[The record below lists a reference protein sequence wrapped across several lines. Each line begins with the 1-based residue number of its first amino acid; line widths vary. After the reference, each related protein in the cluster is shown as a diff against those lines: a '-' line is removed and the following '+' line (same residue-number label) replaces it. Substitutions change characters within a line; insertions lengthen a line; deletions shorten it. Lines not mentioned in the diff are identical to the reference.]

1 MSGARKLLRLSPSA
15 RILRAP
21 RCSPHLTSH
30 DALHPPAA
38 AGGGTQEEGLGQVGY
53 LLVEEDT
60 TDSRLIITMEDR
72 PAELKASKR
81 RAVRKR
87 KRKLTLEEEEK
98 GGASDSEEEEA
109 AAEVEIDRQ
118 LDQSLETKSKQH
130 NLTTVN
136 VRNII
141 HEVITN
147 EHVVAMMKA
156 AINETEAI
164 PAFEPKMTRSK
175 FREVVE
181 KGVVIPAWNISPIKK
196 TSDVHKAPQ
205 FVDIHLAEEDS
216 SDEEYHPDEEDDEEE
231 TAEDTF
237 QESDMESSASP
248 RGTLLSRVEED
259 SCSPWQTSRSRS
271 RLLRI
276 ESVSMGPPPPPK
288 VPPTKAVPDTTFLEK
303 LHAVEE
309 ELAVCVEPYQP
320 LPESEV
326 GMMAYRTRSK
336 RTLRDV
342 PLGRLEAEL
351 RAPDITPDMYESS
364 ATHEDRDWTDWLR
377 GLMTSDMENEEECDD
392 EDDPEYN
399 FLADNDEPDVED
411 YRDDKAVRITKDR
424 PAELKA
430 SKRRAVRKR
439 KRKLTLEEEEKGG
452 ASDSEEEEAAAEV
465 EIDRQL
471 DQSLETK
478 SKQHNLT
485 TVNVRNIIHEVIT
498 NEHVV
503 AMMKAAINETEAIP
517 AFEPKMTRSKF
528 REVVEKGVVIPAW
541 NISPIKKTSDVHK
554 APQFVDIHLA
564 EEDSSDEEYHPDEED
579 DEEETA
585 EDTFQESDMESSASP
600 RGTLLSRVEEDSC
613 SPWQTS
619 RSRSRLLRI
628 ESVSMGPPPPPKVPP
643 TKAVP
648 DTTFLEK
655 LHAVEEEL
663 AVCVEP
669 YQPLPESE
677 VGMMAYRTRSKRTL
691 RDVPLGR
698 LEAEL
703 RAPDI
708 TPDMYESSATHEDR
722 DWTDWL
728 RGLMTSD
735 MENEE
740 ECDDEDDPEYNFLA
754 DNDEPDVED
763 YRDDKAVR
771 ITKKEVNELME
782 ELFETLK
789 EDLAAGQDVEDE
801 GHEEE
806 EEELQE
812 ACVQTR
818 THQEHNSGP
827 GEEEEPITELRTVK
841 QQVALMRKRRDLGL
855 PTHNP
860 EPHTLR
866 LSGAQ
871 RGRLQQQLQQ
881 HIQLLTQIHLL
892 SSPVVKLQSEAETTK
907 QFLFELELL
916 AQRGELLMSSGRL
929 GFCSAFRTPNLH
941 GALQLLEELQKTP
954 ISYKQQLHPPDSRG
968 YMRRFPVL
976 PAELSWLFA
985 TRPVFL
991 YAELLPCASLD
1002 PDLYCPRRTAAF
1014 TAAEDCLLVL
1024 GLRNMEGSCDPTKL
1038 VSQFLLRK
1046 TLVQVR
1052 RRILQ
1057 CCRPGSPDNI
1067 VKAFRYQRVLWPML
1081 VACRQLDPGDKRPP
1095 VEREEEAMPLWLM
1108 RSLPAIFTSIKD
1120 NNSPSVSAFK
1130 APPPCQTHLNLL
1142 PSSSD
1147 IYSFPPGTS
1156 YPPRLPKNLDF
1167 RRIGFVLQPPL
1178 HQAPPPASLPDST
1191 PSTNQQVCSSPVN
1204 DQQVDSSPIPDGKIG
1219 SSPPRALSPGILL
1232 RRLLLSRTDTPVVI
1246 VTTSLVSMT
1255 IKERI
1260 RGHSRTLTSLRRKSV
1275 SPAEELNG
1283 SGAITSV
1290 EEAPPEGHAPSHG
1303 EGQRDDVVS
1312 TRNEDE
1318 EDTEVLLVPSEPHS
1332 STGSELSINPEEA
1345 ESEREQAVTR
1355 TPSAA
1360 DSDKDDG
1367 ETSSDD
1373 SFLLLQGASVAE
1385 EEQKRTEEDKVF
1397 AEDYLLRVCE
1407 AVQVCP
1413 GVLEELLQ
1421 VFERCSS
1428 SAERLFS
1435 GLSRVLHPWPQLLR
1449 DFAAFLNREQAR
1461 CCGLLTEQRLF
1472 ERSRRFL
1479 RLLGRSLGE
1488 SSHQFQ
1494 QLVSVLQ
1501 GSSTPSPED
1510 MVQISSLLGQH
1521 ADLHREF
1528 WQFFQQLHGSETDY
1542 VSQNAPFRRHMKRIE
1557 HRMPVE
1563 AERPVGAKNMLLTST
1578 GEKVVVW
1585 TREADRAILTAC
1597 QQRGATR
1604 KTFRRVSTQLGNK
1617 TARQVGLR
1625 FSDLMNLF
1633 HSANVQKSTS
1643 CS

>member
-1 MSGARKLLRLSPSA
+1 MSAAHKLLRLSPSA
-15 RILRAP
+15 RSHRAP
-21 RCSPHLTSH
+21 RCSPPLTSH
-30 DALHPPAA
+30 DALCRLAA
-38 AGGGTQEEGLGQVGY
+38 AGGGAQEEGQGGY

-72 PAELKASKR
+72 PVELKAARR

-87 KRKLTLEEEEK
+87 KKKLTLEEEEK
-98 GGASDSEEEEA
+98 GGASDSEEEA
-109 AAEVEIDRQ
+109 GAEVEIDRQ

-156 AINETEAI
+156 AINETEAV

-175 FREVVE
+175 FKEVVE

-196 TSDVHKAPQ
+196 TSDVNKAPQ

-237 QESDMESSASP
+237 QESDMESSASSP
-248 RGTLLSRVEED
+248 RGTRLSRVEED
-259 SCSPWQTSRSRS
+259 SCSPWQTSRSRF
-271 RLLRI
+271 RLLRT

-309 ELAVCVEPYQP
+309 ELAVCVEPFQP
-320 LPESEV
+320 LAESEV
-326 GMMAYRTRSK
+326 GLMAYRTRSK
-336 RTLRDV
+336 RPLRDV

-364 ATHEDRDWTDWLR
+364 SAHEDRDWTDWLR

-399 FLADNDEPDVED
+399 FLAD
-411 YRDDKAVRITKDR
+411 T
-424 PAELKA
+424 
-430 SKRRAVRKR
+430 
-439 KRKLTLEEEEKGG
+439 
-452 ASDSEEEEAAAEV
+452 
-465 EIDRQL
+465 
-471 DQSLETK
+471 
-478 SKQHNLT
+478 
-485 TVNVRNIIHEVIT
+485 
-498 NEHVV
+498 
-503 AMMKAAINETEAIP
+503 
-517 AFEPKMTRSKF
+517 
-528 REVVEKGVVIPAW
+528 
-541 NISPIKKTSDVHK
+541 
-554 APQFVDIHLA
+554 
-564 EEDSSDEEYHPDEED
+564 
-579 DEEETA
+579 
-585 EDTFQESDMESSASP
+585 
-600 RGTLLSRVEEDSC
+600 
-613 SPWQTS
+613 
-619 RSRSRLLRI
+619 
-628 ESVSMGPPPPPKVPP
+628 
-643 TKAVP
+643 
-648 DTTFLEK
+648 
-655 LHAVEEEL
+655 
-663 AVCVEP
+663 
-669 YQPLPESE
+669 
-677 VGMMAYRTRSKRTL
+677 
-691 RDVPLGR
+691 
-698 LEAEL
+698 
-703 RAPDI
+703 
-708 TPDMYESSATHEDR
+708 
-722 DWTDWL
+722 
-728 RGLMTSD
+728 
-735 MENEE
+735 
-740 ECDDEDDPEYNFLA
+740 
-754 DNDEPDVED
+754 DEPDVED

-789 EDLAAGQDVEDE
+789 EDLAGGQDVEDE

-806 EEELQE
+806 EEEPPE
-812 ACVQTR
+812 ECVQTQK
-818 THQEHNSGP
+818 HQEHNSYVTHSNTLRPPPNLCPHHRGL
-827 GEEEEPITELRTVK
+827 GEEEEEEPITELRTVK

-855 PTHNP
+855 PTHVP

-881 HIQLLTQIHLL
+881 HVQLLTQIHLL

-916 AQRGELLMSSGRL
+916 ARRGELLMSSSRL
-929 GFCSAFRTPNLH
+929 GFCSAFRAPNLQ

-954 ISYKQQLHPPDSRG
+954 ISYQQQLHPPDSRG
-968 YMRRFPVL
+968 HMRRFPVL

-991 YAELLPCASLD
+991 YPELLPCASLD

-1081 VACRQLDPGDKRPP
+1081 VACRQVDPGKQRPP

-1108 RSLPAIFTSIKD
+1108 RSLPAIFASIKD
-1120 NNSPSVSAFK
+1120 NSPSGSASK
-1130 APPPCQTHLNLL
+1130 APPPSQTHLTLL
-1142 PSSSD
+1142 RSSSD
-1147 IYSFPPGTS
+1147 TYSFPPGTS

-1167 RRIGFVLQPPL
+1167 RRIGFVLQHPL
-1178 HQAPPPASLPDST
+1178 PRALPPASLPDST
-1191 PSTNQQVCSSPVN
+1191 PLT
-1204 DQQVDSSPIPDGKIG
+1204 DQQVGSSPLPDRKVGSSPLPDRKVGSSPLPDRKVGSSPLPDQKVGSSPLPDRKVGSSPLPDRKVGSSPLPDRKVG

-1232 RRLLLSRTDTPVVI
+1232 CRLLLSRTDTPVVI
-1246 VTTSLVSMT
+1246 ATTSPVSMT

-1260 RGHSRTLTSLRRKSV
+1260 RGHSRTLSSLRRKSV
-1275 SPAEELNG
+1275 SPAEELNER
-1283 SGAITSV
+1283 GARRSV
-1290 EEAPPEGHAPSHG
+1290 EEAVVTPPEGHAPSWG
-1303 EGQRDDVVS
+1303 EE
-1312 TRNEDE
+1312 EDE
-1318 EDTEVLLVPSEPHS
+1318 EDTDVLLVLSESSHS

-1345 ESEREQAVTR
+1345 ESEREQEVTR

-1360 DSDKDDG
+1360 NRVND
-1367 ETSSDD
+1367 EREMSSDE
-1373 SFLLLQGASVAE
+1373 SFLLLQEASEDE
-1385 EEQKRTEEDKVF
+1385 EDQKRTEEDEVF

-1407 AVQVCP
+1407 AVQACP
-1413 GVLEELLQ
+1413 GVLEQLLQ
-1421 VFERCSS
+1421 VFDCCSS
-1428 SAERLFS
+1428 SAERLFG

-1449 DFAAFLNREQAR
+1449 DFAAFLNRRQAR

-1479 RLLGRSLGE
+1479 RLLRRSLGE
-1488 SSHQFQ
+1488 NSHQFQ

-1501 GSSTPSPED
+1501 GSSAPSPED

-1528 WQFFQQLHGSETDY
+1528 WEFFQQLHDSETDF
-1542 VSQNAPFRRHMKRIE
+1542 VSQNAPFRRHRKSIE

-1597 QQRGATR
+1597 QQRGANR
-1604 KTFRRVSTQLGNK
+1604 KTFRQVSTQLGNK
-1617 TARQVGLR
+1617 TARQVSHR
-1625 FSDLMNLF
+1625 FLDLMNLF